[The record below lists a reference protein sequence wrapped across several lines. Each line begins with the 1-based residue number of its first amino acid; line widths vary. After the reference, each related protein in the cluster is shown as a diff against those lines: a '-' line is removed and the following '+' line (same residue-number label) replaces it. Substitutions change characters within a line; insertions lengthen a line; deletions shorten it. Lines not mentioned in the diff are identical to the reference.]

1 MGQETRRLMNAR
13 DLPNIGI
20 GHIGF
25 DEALPD
31 GNLHNC
37 VMAERYW
44 DPVRWAIQQYRWRF
58 EELAPSRRIERGDGA
73 DPSVATMARSRDP
86 AR

>member
-1 MGQETRRLMNAR
+1 MSRSNAR
-13 DLPNIGI
+13 KNWTLCPS
-20 GHIGF
+20 
-25 DEALPD
+25 
-31 GNLHNC
+31 C